1 MIIDARQL
9 SAEAH
14 KKEEAK
20 TSQPQGKQST
30 SIRNKSAAAK
40 TNVPYFDYWQKY

>member
-1 MIIDARQL
+1 MIIDAQQM
-9 SAEAH
+9 SAEAP

-20 TSQPQGKQST
+20 TSQPKGKQST

-40 TNVPYFDYWQKY
+40 TNVPYFDYKQ